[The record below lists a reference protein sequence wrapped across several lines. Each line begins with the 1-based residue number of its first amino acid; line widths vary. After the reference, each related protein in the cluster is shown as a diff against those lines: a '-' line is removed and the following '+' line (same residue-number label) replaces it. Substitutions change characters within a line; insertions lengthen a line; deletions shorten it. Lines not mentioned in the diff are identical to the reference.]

1 MLREDIQKEYQEK
14 IAKVDEQNMK
24 IVKENAVLARERSSV
39 QSLKQEL
46 EVRLEHSDFII
57 RLTQGRLIRIEFILQ
72 KMKAELQAQLE
83 EVTDERSKLNVEKQQ
98 LHMEEQRILAK

>member
-46 EVRLEHSDFII
+46 EVRLEHSDFI

>member
-24 IVKENAVLARERSSV
+24 IVKENAALARERSSV

-46 EVRLEHSDFII
+46 EVRLEHSDFI
-57 RLTQGRLIRIEFILQ
+57 RLTQGRLIRIEFIL
-72 KMKAELQAQLE
+72 
-83 EVTDERSKLNVEKQQ
+83 
-98 LHMEEQRILAK
+98 

>member
-46 EVRLEHSDFII
+46 EVRLEHSDFI
-57 RLTQGRLIRIEFILQ
+57 RLTQGRLIRIEFIL
-72 KMKAELQAQLE
+72 
-83 EVTDERSKLNVEKQQ
+83 
-98 LHMEEQRILAK
+98 

>member
-24 IVKENAVLARERSSV
+24 IVKENAALARERSSV

-57 RLTQGRLIRIEFILQ
+57 RLTQGRLIRIEFIL
-72 KMKAELQAQLE
+72 
-83 EVTDERSKLNVEKQQ
+83 
-98 LHMEEQRILAK
+98 